1 MPEGYSLVGFHGVM
15 SRYANHH
22 SDSEDSGDAS
32 DQKDLAD
39 QEDVQVQLTRIG
51 IILAKHTN

>member
-1 MPEGYSLVGFHGVM
+1 M

-51 IILAKHTN
+51 IIVAKHTN